1 MSHLV
6 FPSFKVDHTSGII
19 EGAGKHKLPD
29 GKMIDYTVSGKID
42 YESKNVK
49 FIETIPSL

>member
-6 FPSFKVDHTSGII
+6 VPSFKVDHTSGII